1 MVMMYYIIAFL
12 GENEL
17 VSTIRGGA
25 TVQMI
30 LGLGAVVLR
39 VFSLIFLFYTNSF
52 LMKRRK
58 KEFGLSHVLGMGKG
72 NLTRILVWET
82 LMIGGISL
90 GAGLVSGILLSK
102 LAELGLL
109 NLIGSDIAYSLRVE
123 TSSPF
128 GKPFCALP

>member
-12 GENEL
+12 GENKL

-58 KEFGLSHVLGMGKG
+58 KEFGLYHVG
-72 NLTRILVWET
+72 NSDDRRHFPW
-82 LMIGGISL
+82 
-90 GAGLVSGILLSK
+90 SGI
-102 LAELGLL
+102 G
-109 NLIGSDIAYSLRVE
+109 IWYFV
-123 TSSPF
+123 F
-128 GKPFCALP
+128 